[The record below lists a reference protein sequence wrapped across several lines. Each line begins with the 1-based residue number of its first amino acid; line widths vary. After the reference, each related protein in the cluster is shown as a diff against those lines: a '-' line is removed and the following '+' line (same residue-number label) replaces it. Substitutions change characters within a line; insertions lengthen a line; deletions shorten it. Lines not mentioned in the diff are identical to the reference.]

1 MGLELHLVGNSY
13 IELDGK
19 KLRFS
24 LRKAEAVIFYTAIC
38 GPVTRER
45 LKTVFWKDKNAAQAA
60 ANLRNT
66 IYVIRN
72 SIKDHLKCSRKEIE
86 VINFSFDIDKYSKVK
101 NPCVQIPESISAEI
115 LKGIDVINSD
125 EFDEWAA
132 STKESLKNRL
142 VLWLKERIAACY
154 DSRDMENLALSLET
168 LLGIEPYD
176 ENSVLELMDVYN
188 TTAQRTKA
196 IVLYKNYTAKI
207 ENELDI
213 APSERAKGYFQR
225 FICTEPEKT
234 AYIETIDKFWCRSN
248 ELTFMLDAIKND
260 PKHNKALFLYG
271 EAGIG
276 KTAIINQVI
285 SIINSS
291 DNIILTSKTFTL
303 GGGYPYS
310 SWNNTMMQI
319 GAVLEEN
326 NIPVP
331 GNTQSILSG
340 VFPGFLRNKRL
351 NYNADVALI
360 TERNPLLISGM
371 ICSLLK
377 KISEQK
383 KIIIVFEDIHWFDSH
398 SLRLLTSVMED
409 TDAQLNII
417 ISGRPEASKI
427 TLNML
432 RNIKPLKKWQVIPLQ
447 LASLRREEIIS
458 ICKYSLPHE
467 TISVKGEEYF
477 IRESEGIPLL
487 LFEMLRAINEN
498 PESDCTKGLSSL
510 IMGRIGDLSQLQRDI
525 LAVISVFAIGAEPA
539 NIAEVLCKDIAEIT
553 PAAEELITRSLVRE
567 GIEYGKV
574 TWQFIHERV
583 RACVYESV
591 SLTKREVLHA
601 KVAEVLSRNYSAISW
616 NPKLSTILCH
626 HYIKSG
632 QRVKELRQYISEL
645 IFEITIN
652 HDIFPIVS
660 DLALL
665 SCSSPFSARED
676 SEIKIKRAL
685 EILEQISL
693 RNDIGQREYAQLEA
707 SCFELAGGYYMSWGE
722 YEIGKVYISR
732 AIKLS
737 QEYNFTDTNIH
748 CLKHTAYMY
757 IQTDNS
763 QKLLSAARELIKLA
777 KEADAAQY
785 LATAVRFVGISY
797 FIEGDYDKA
806 LKIFHHTVKQF
817 ETLKITGKR
826 YTLGALV
833 AKCYIAEIYRLLGE
847 YDKSLKY
854 LTDCIETAEKMG
866 LYWGR
871 SYFHTHAANLAFDM
885 GDWNLLFHHV
895 DKGVSLFESCQ
906 GGRCGSMLYSLKA
919 IAEAQRGN
927 TSNAIAA
934 LAKGEIFLKSIA
946 RKEWLAA
953 QYLAK
958 AWVLLHMSK
967 SEAEEYA
974 DNEIMTHSTAE
985 WADKAT
991 ELYKNNGSIPRSL
1004 NFQDN
1009 AGNIH

>member
-1 MGLELHLVGNSY
+1 MNLELHLVGNSY
-13 IELDGK
+13 IELNGK

-45 LKTVFWKDKNAAQAA
+45 LKTVFWKDKDAAQAS

-72 SIKDHLKCSRKEIE
+72 AIKNHLKCSRKEIE
-86 VINFSFDIDKYSKVK
+86 VIDFSFDIDKYSKIRD
-101 NPCVQIPESISAEI
+101 PLMPIPENISEEI
-115 LKGIDVINSD
+115 LKGIDVTNSD
-125 EFDEWAA
+125 DFDEWAA

-142 VLWLKERIAACY
+142 LLWIRERIAACY

-168 LLGIEPYD
+168 LLGMEPYD

-188 TTAQRTKA
+188 TTEQRAKA
-196 IVLYKNYTAKI
+196 IVLYKNYAAKI
-207 ENELDI
+207 ENELGI

-225 FICTEPEKT
+225 FICTEPEKA
-234 AYIETIDKFWCRSN
+234 AYTETTGKFWCRSS
-248 ELTFMLDAIKND
+248 ELTFMLDAVKND
-260 PKHNKALFLYG
+260 PEYNKAFFLYG

-303 GGGYPYS
+303 GGGYSYS
-310 SWNNTMMQI
+310 SWNNIMMQI
-319 GAVLEEN
+319 GTVLEEN
-326 NIPVP
+326 NIFVP

-377 KISEQK
+377 KISERK
-383 KIIIVFEDIHWFDSH
+383 KIIIVFEDIHWFDSQ
-398 SLRLLTSVMED
+398 SLRLLTSVVEEI
-409 TDAQLNII
+409 DAQLNII
-417 ISGRPEASKI
+417 MSGRPETSKI

-432 RNIKPLKKWQVIPLQ
+432 RNIKPLKKWQVVPLQ
-447 LASLRREEIIS
+447 LTSLRREEIVS

-498 PESDCTKGLSSL
+498 PESDCTKGLGAL

-539 NIAEVLCKDIAEIT
+539 NIAEVLCKDTAEIT
-553 PAAEELITRSLVRE
+553 PPAEELISRCLIRE
-567 GIEYGKV
+567 GIECGRV
-574 TWQFIHERV
+574 TWQIIHERV
-583 RACVYESV
+583 RSCVYESV
-591 SLTKREVLHA
+591 SLAKREVLHA
-601 KVAEVLSRNYSAISW
+601 KVAEVLSRNYSAMSW
-616 NPKLSTILCH
+616 NPKLSTMLCH
-626 HYIKSG
+626 HYVKSG

-652 HDIFPIVS
+652 HDIFPIVP
-660 DLALL
+660 DLVLL
-665 SCSSPFSARED
+665 SCSSPFSTRED

-685 EILEQISL
+685 EILEEISL
-693 RNDIGQREYAQLEA
+693 RKGIGQREYAQLEA
-707 SCFELAGGYYMSWGE
+707 SCFELAGSYYMSWGE

-732 AIKLS
+732 AIRLS
-737 QEYNFTDTNIH
+737 QEYNFIDTNIH

-785 LATAVRFVGISY
+785 LATAVRFVGISC
-797 FIEGDYDKA
+797 FIEGNYDRA

-833 AKCYIAEIYRLLGE
+833 AKCYIAEIHQLRGE
-847 YDKSLKY
+847 YDQSLTY

-871 SYFHTHAANLAFDM
+871 SYFHTHAANLAFYM
-885 GDWNLLFHHV
+885 GDWDLFFHHV
-895 DKGVSLFESCQ
+895 DTGVCLFESCQ

-934 LAKGEIFLKSIA
+934 LNKGEIFLKSIA

-958 AWVLLHMSK
+958 AWVLSRMSK
-967 SEAEEYA
+967 SEAEEYQGS
-974 DNEIMTHSTAE
+974 EIMTNSAAE
-985 WADKAT
+985 WSRKAA
-991 ELYKNNGSIPRSL
+991 ELYKNRSSL
-1004 NFQDN
+1004 SK
-1009 AGNIH
+1009 NINY